1 MVTEPFAA
9 RSTNRLRLRCVT
21 ADDALATSRLM
32 TPAVSRWLASWPMPF
47 TLKMAQQRIADL
59 REQAY
64 RGDALPF
71 AIVARLNEELVGW
84 ATIVR
89 NERDRASA
97 ALGFWLGEHHH
108 GKGYM
113 REIAP
118 IVLAAGFATLGVNVI
133 EAGAQIANAG
143 SFAVMKACG
152 MTAVGERMVYAAA
165 RRQDE
170 PCCFYEVRR
179 PSSLGATQ

>member
-1 MVTEPFAA
+1 
-9 RSTNRLRLRCVT
+9 
-21 ADDALATSRLM
+21 M
-32 TPAVSRWLASWPMPF
+32 TPAVSRWLASWPIPF
-47 TLKMAQQRIADL
+47 TLEMAKERVAEL
-59 REQAY
+59 RERAY
-64 RGDALPF
+64 RADALPF
-71 AIVARLNEELVGW
+71 AIVASLNDELVGW

-89 NERDRASA
+89 NERDRTSAS
-97 ALGFWLGEHHH
+97 LGFWLGEQHH
-108 GKGYM
+108 GQGYM

-118 IVLAAGFATLGVNVI
+118 IVLVAGFAALGVDVI

-143 SFAVMKACG
+143 SFAVMTACG

-179 PSSLGATQ
+179 PSSLVATQ